1 MATWSEVTRT
11 FQPVGDLDPLGVPI
25 TSERWVYKHTPPGV
39 VQPFCEN
46 RAFDLSKFKARVY
59 L

>member
-1 MATWSEVTRT
+1 
-11 FQPVGDLDPLGVPI
+11 LDPLGVPI